1 MGEKEKILS
10 FAEKKFSQN
19 GFYKTTMDE
28 LSREMKISK
37 KTIYK
42 HYASKDELLNAVIDF
57 ITESIKTKVTKLVSK
72 KINSV
77 EKLYLMSVFVTKRIN
92 QISEKWLDDLRIYRP
107 ELWTK
112 IEKFREKT
120 IIDNI
125 DKIIAQGKTEKYI
138 IDKPNKIILMVII
151 SSVQAILNPN
161 FILNNNFSVN
171 EAANTTLEIVF
182 TGILTKQGR
191 KIFKNFKSG
200 LKNEKNI

>member
-1 MGEKEKILS
+1 MEEKERILN

-28 LSREMKISK
+28 LAREMKISK

-42 HYASKDELLNAVIDF
+42 HYTSKDELLNAVIDF
-57 ITESIKTKVTKLVSK
+57 ITESIKRKVTKLVSK
-72 KINSV
+72 KTNSA

-112 IEKFREKT
+112 IEQFREKT
-120 IIDNI
+120 IISNI
-125 DKIIAQGKTEKYI
+125 DKVITQGKAEKLI
-138 IDKPNKIILMVII
+138 VDKPNKIILMIII

-171 EAANTTLEIVF
+171 EAAKTTLEIVF

-191 KIFKNFKSG
+191 KLFKNFKSG
-200 LKNEKNI
+200 LKDEKNI

>member
-1 MGEKEKILS
+1 VEEKERILS

-28 LSREMKISK
+28 LAKELKISK

-42 HYASKDELLNAVIDF
+42 HFSSKDALVSEIIDY
-57 ITESIKTKVTKLVSK
+57 ITENIQHKVAKLVSK
-72 KINSV
+72 KATSA

-92 QISEKWLDDLRIYRP
+92 QISEKWLDDLRVYRP

-120 IIDNI
+120 IINNL
-125 DKIIAQGKTEKYI
+125 DKIITQGKKEKLI
-138 IDKPNKIILMVII
+138 VDKPNKIILMVII
-151 SSVQAILNPN
+151 SSVQAIVNPN
-161 FILNNNFSVN
+161 FILNNNFSAKQ
-171 EAANTTLEIVF
+171 AAGITLEIVF

-191 KIFKNFKSG
+191 KLFKNFKSG
-200 LKNEKNI
+200 LKDE

>member
-1 MGEKEKILS
+1 MEEKERILS

-28 LSREMKISK
+28 LARELKISK

-42 HYASKDELLNAVIDF
+42 HFSSKDDLVNAIIDY
-57 ITESIKTKVTKLVSK
+57 ITANIQRKITKLVDRK
-72 KINSV
+72 TNSA

-92 QISEKWLDDLRIYRP
+92 QISEKWLDDLRVYRP

-120 IIDNI
+120 IINNI
-125 DKIIAQGKTEKYI
+125 DKIITQGKKEQLI
-138 IDKPNKIILMVII
+138 VDKPNKIILMIII
-151 SSVQAILNPN
+151 SSVQAIVNPN
-161 FILNNNFSVN
+161 FILNNNFSAKQ
-171 EAANTTLEIVF
+171 AAGITLEIVF

-191 KIFKNFKSG
+191 KLFKNFKSG
-200 LKNEKNI
+200 LKNEKSI